1 MYKIYH
7 IPGKKIGVTSDLIS
21 RVTEQ
26 QGYASDEYEVLLTS
40 DDIDHISTMEI
51 ELQKSY
57 GYKVDR
63 QSYKN
68 LINKNKKMNINATE
82 QTSTF
87 PCPLNK
93 LKGQLMDNLDL
104 SWETSHGTFKITKK
118 TIPWILSNARTSMF
132 NSERCY
138 IYNKAFK
145 TKEDTV
151 FQGII
156 KEVLSLAGTPNM
168 LDKKKKKSK
177 KVKPN
182 KPFYAE
188 NEENVYDLIRSW
200 AKDKGIYA
208 KGDSKTQYLKLMEE
222 AGELAEALL
231 KNDRPEIIDAIGDM
245 VVVLTNLAA
254 LEKLKLE
261 DCVTSAYDVIKSR
274 QGKMVNGTFVK
285 KTL

>member
-7 IPGKKIGVTSDLIS
+7 IPGKKIGVTRNLNK

-26 QGYASDEYEVLLTS
+26 QGYAPDEYEVLLTS
-40 DDIDHISTMEI
+40 DDINYVSNMEI

-68 LINKNKKMNINATE
+68 LINKNKKMKLNSTE
-82 QTSTF
+82 QTTPF
-87 PCPLNK
+87 PCPLSK
-93 LKGQLMDNLDL
+93 LKGRLMDNIGLKF
-104 SWETSHGTFKITKK
+104 STSHGDFEINKK
-118 TIPWILSNARTSMF
+118 SIKFIVKSANTSMF
-132 NSERCY
+132 NDQRCY
-138 IYNKAFK
+138 VYNKALSEFFK
-145 TKEDTV
+145 KD
-151 FQGII
+151 
-156 KEVLSLAGTPNM
+156 SL
-168 LDKKKKKSK
+168 KK
-177 KVKPN
+177 PT
-182 KPFYAE
+182 KPFHAD
-188 NEENVYDLIRSW
+188 NEENVYDLIRLW
-200 AKDKGIYA
+200 AKNKGIYD

-254 LEKLKLE
+254 LEDLRIE

-274 QGKMVNGTFVK
+274 KGKMINGTFVK
-285 KTL
+285 ESQLNGTL